1 MKSRIKEILFLS
13 IFIIVIYFICKLVNL
28 NVSIEFFIGYL
39 IGVVLYKIFKLY
51 ISREKRK

>member
-1 MKSRIKEILFLS
+1 MKSIIKEILFLS

-28 NVSIEFFIGYL
+28 NVSIEFFLGYL